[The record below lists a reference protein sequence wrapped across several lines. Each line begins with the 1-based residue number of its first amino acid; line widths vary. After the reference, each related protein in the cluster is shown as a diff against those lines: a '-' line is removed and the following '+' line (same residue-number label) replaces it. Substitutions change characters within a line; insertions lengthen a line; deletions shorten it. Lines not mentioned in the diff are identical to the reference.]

1 MLRATRLRNT
11 RRPPDSFRGSGHAGF
26 LQRPPSQPWAFSR
39 VGWRVIPP
47 TVESGAIPC
56 LKDLKLPG
64 SSPHPGIGTQ
74 PVPFAHAVERRA
86 GRHRSGWS
94 SLGRSLALLLTLLLS
109 LGIRALPAAAAPGTS
124 ATAAAPLPA
133 VSADFDARVLD
144 VLKRHP
150 EAVFEALQTQLRRLE
165 EKKKQGREGAL
176 AELQRNPAA
185 AIGSSP
191 TLDQG
196 KVRLIEFSDFQCPY
210 CAGASSTLR
219 TFLAKN
225 SSKLSLTY
233 KFYPLERIHPEAL
246 PSARAAWAAQQ
257 QGKFWE
263 FHDALFA
270 AQERLGEPLYLE
282 IARTLSLD
290 LKRFNSDRQGP
301 ASLEAI
307 NRDRDLADRLGLEGT
322 PFFVVNG
329 EAVSGAVDEAFLQ
342 KLVEGR

>member
-1 MLRATRLRNT
+1 VLRATRVRNT
-11 RRPPDSFRGSGHAGF
+11 RRAPESFRRSGNAGF
-26 LQRPPSQPWAFSR
+26 LQRPPSQPWAFSP
-39 VGWRVIPP
+39 VGWRLLTP
-47 TVESGAIPC
+47 TAESGAITC
-56 LKDLKLPG
+56 LKALKMPG

-74 PVPFAHAVERRA
+74 PVLFAHAVEPRA

-94 SLGRSLALLLTLLLS
+94 SLSRSLALLLTLLLS
-109 LGIRALPAAAAPGTS
+109 LGARALPAAAAPGAS
-124 ATAAAPLPA
+124 ATTAAAPLA
-133 VSADFDARVLD
+133 VNADFDARVLD
-144 VLKRHP
+144 VLQRHP

-165 EKKKQGREGAL
+165 ERKRQAREGAL
-176 AELQRNPAA
+176 AELQRNPAT

-191 TLDQG
+191 TRGQG
-196 KVRLIEFSDFQCPY
+196 QVRLIEFSDFQCPY

-270 AQERLGEPLYLE
+270 AQERLGEPLYVE
-282 IARTLSLD
+282 IARNQDLD

-307 NRDRDLADRLGLEGT
+307 NRDRELADRLGLEGT

-342 KLVEGR
+342 QLVEGR

>member
-1 MLRATRLRNT
+1 
-11 RRPPDSFRGSGHAGF
+11 
-26 LQRPPSQPWAFSR
+26 
-39 VGWRVIPP
+39 VIPATP
-47 TVESGAIPC
+47 ESGGIHC
-56 LKDLKLPG
+56 LNAVKPTATFL
-64 SSPHPGIGTQ
+64 HPGIGTH
-74 PVPFAHAVERRA
+74 PVPFHPA
-86 GRHRSGWS
+86 GEPEGGRQRSGCAA
-94 SLGRSLALLLTLLLS
+94 LGQSLALMLALMLS
-109 LGIRALPAAAAPGTS
+109 LGSHARPAMAAPGAS
-124 ATAAAPLPA
+124 ATTAAAPLA
-133 VSADFDARVLD
+133 VNADFDARVLE
-144 VLKRHP
+144 VLQRHP
-150 EAVFEALQTQLRRLE
+150 EAVFEALQAQLRRLE
-165 EKKKQGREGAL
+165 ERKRQAREGAL

-191 TLDQG
+191 TRGQG
-196 KVRLIEFSDFQCPY
+196 QVRLIEFSDFQCPY
-210 CAGASSTLR
+210 CATASSTLQA
-219 TFLAKN
+219 FVAKHGN
-225 SSKLSLTY
+225 KLSLTY

-282 IARTLSLD
+282 IARNQGLD
-290 LKRFNSDRQGP
+290 LKKFNSDRQGQ

-307 NRDRDLADRLGLEGT
+307 NRDRELADRLSLEGT

>member
-1 MLRATRLRNT
+1 
-11 RRPPDSFRGSGHAGF
+11 
-26 LQRPPSQPWAFSR
+26 
-39 VGWRVIPP
+39 
-47 TVESGAIPC
+47 
-56 LKDLKLPG
+56 
-64 SSPHPGIGTQ
+64 
-74 PVPFAHAVERRA
+74 VPFAQAGALRG
-86 GRHRSGWS
+86 GRHRSGWGA
-94 SLGRSLALLLTLLLS
+94 LARSLALLLALMVSLS
-109 LGIRALPAAAAPGTS
+109 GGALPANAAPGAS
-124 ATAAAPLPA
+124 ANPAAGPLPA
-133 VSADFDARVLD
+133 SADFDARVLE
-144 VLKRHP
+144 VLQRHP

-165 EKKKQGREGAL
+165 EKKKQAREGAL
-176 AELQRNPAA
+176 SELRRNPAA

-191 TLDQG
+191 TLGQG
-196 KVRLIEFSDFQCPY
+196 KVQLIEFSDFQCPY
-210 CAGASSTLR
+210 CAGASSTLK
-219 TFLAKN
+219 TFLAN
-225 SSKLSLTY
+225 NASKLSLTY
-233 KFYPLERIHPEAL
+233 KFYPLERYHPEAL

-282 IARTLSLD
+282 IARNQGLD

-307 NRDRDLADRLGLEGT
+307 NRDRELADRLGLEGT

>member
-1 MLRATRLRNT
+1 MLVLL
-11 RRPPDSFRGSGHAGF
+11 F
-26 LQRPPSQPWAFSR
+26 
-39 VGWRVIPP
+39 
-47 TVESGAIPC
+47 
-56 LKDLKLPG
+56 
-64 SSPHPGIGTQ
+64 
-74 PVPFAHAVERRA
+74 
-86 GRHRSGWS
+86 
-94 SLGRSLALLLTLLLS
+94 SLGA
-109 LGIRALPAAAAPGTS
+109 RALPAAAAP
-124 ATAAAPLPA
+124 ATAATGAAAPLTA

-144 VLKRHP
+144 VLQRHP

-165 EKKKQGREGAL
+165 ERKRQAREGAL
-176 AELQRNPAA
+176 SELQRNPAA

-191 TLDQG
+191 TLGQG

-225 SSKLSLTY
+225 GSKLSLTY

-270 AQERLGEPLYLE
+270 AQERLGDPLYLE
-282 IARTLSLD
+282 IARNLSLD
-290 LKRFNSDRQGP
+290 LKRFNADRKSP
-301 ASLEAI
+301 ASMEQI
-307 NRDRDLADRLGLEGT
+307 NRDRELADRLGLEGT

-342 KLVEGR
+342 QLVEKR

>member
-1 MLRATRLRNT
+1 
-11 RRPPDSFRGSGHAGF
+11 
-26 LQRPPSQPWAFSR
+26 
-39 VGWRVIPP
+39 VIPATP
-47 TVESGAIPC
+47 ESGGIHC
-56 LKDLKLPG
+56 LNAVKPPATFL
-64 SSPHPGIGTQ
+64 HPGIGTH
-74 PVPFAHAVERRA
+74 PVPFHPA
-86 GRHRSGWS
+86 GEPEGGRQSSGYAA
-94 SLGRSLALLLTLLLS
+94 LGKSLALMLALMLS
-109 LGIRALPAAAAPGTS
+109 LGSQARPAMAAPGAS
-124 ATAAAPLPA
+124 ATTAAAPLA
-133 VSADFDARVLD
+133 VNADFDARVLE
-144 VLKRHP
+144 VLQRHP

-165 EKKKQGREGAL
+165 ERKRQAREGAL

-191 TLDQG
+191 TRGQG
-196 KVRLIEFSDFQCPY
+196 QVRLIEFSDFQCPY

-225 SSKLSLTY
+225 GSKLSLTY

-270 AQERLGEPLYLE
+270 AQERLGEPLYVE
-282 IARTLSLD
+282 IARNQDLD

-307 NRDRDLADRLGLEGT
+307 NRDRELADRLGLEGT

-342 KLVEGR
+342 QLVEGR

>member
-1 MLRATRLRNT
+1 VLL
-11 RRPPDSFRGSGHAGF
+11 
-26 LQRPPSQPWAFSR
+26 
-39 VGWRVIPP
+39 
-47 TVESGAIPC
+47 
-56 LKDLKLPG
+56 
-64 SSPHPGIGTQ
+64 
-74 PVPFAHAVERRA
+74 
-86 GRHRSGWS
+86 
-94 SLGRSLALLLTLLLS
+94 LALMVSLS
-109 LGIRALPAAAAPGTS
+109 GGALPANAAPGAS
-124 ATAAAPLPA
+124 AYAAAGPLPA
-133 VSADFDARVLD
+133 ANADFDARVLE
-144 VLKRHP
+144 VLRRHP

-165 EKKKQGREGAL
+165 EKKRQAREGAL
-176 AELQRNPAA
+176 SELQRNPAA

-191 TLDQG
+191 SRGQG
-196 KVRLIEFSDFQCPY
+196 QLRLIEFSDFQCPY
-210 CAGASSTLR
+210 CATASATLQA
-219 TFLAKN
+219 FLAKN
-225 SSKLSLTY
+225 GNKLSLTY

-282 IARTLSLD
+282 IARNQGLD
-290 LKRFNSDRQGP
+290 LKRFNGDRQGP

-307 NRDRDLADRLGLEGT
+307 NRDRELADRLGLEGT

>member
-1 MLRATRLRNT
+1 
-11 RRPPDSFRGSGHAGF
+11 
-26 LQRPPSQPWAFSR
+26 
-39 VGWRVIPP
+39 
-47 TVESGAIPC
+47 
-56 LKDLKLPG
+56 LKSPG
-64 SSPHPGIGTQ
+64 SSPNPGIETH
-74 PVPFAHAVERRA
+74 PVLFTHVGEPRPA
-86 GRHRSGWS
+86 RHRSGWS
-94 SLGRSLALLLTLLLS
+94 SLGLSLGLLLMLLS
-109 LGIRALPAAAAPGTS
+109 LGAHALPAAAAPGAS
-124 ATAAAPLPA
+124 ATTAPAALPA
-133 VSADFDARVLD
+133 VSADFDARVLE
-144 VLKRHP
+144 VLQRHP

-165 EKKKQGREGAL
+165 EKKKQAREGAL

-191 TLDQG
+191 TRGQG

-210 CAGASSTLR
+210 CAGASSTLKA
-219 TFLAKN
+219 FLAKN
-225 SSKLSLTY
+225 GNKLSLTY

-257 QGKFWE
+257 QGKFWQ

-282 IARTLSLD
+282 IARNQGLD

-307 NRDRDLADRLGLEGT
+307 NRDRELADRLGLEGT
-322 PFFVVNG
+322 PFFVVKG
-329 EAVSGAVDEAFLQ
+329 EAFSGAVDEAFLQ

>member
-1 MLRATRLRNT
+1 M
-11 RRPPDSFRGSGHAGF
+11 
-26 LQRPPSQPWAFSR
+26 
-39 VGWRVIPP
+39 IPP
-47 TVESGAIPC
+47 APESGAIPC
-56 LKDLKLPG
+56 LNALKLPG
-64 SSPHPGIGTQ
+64 TSPHPGIGTQ
-74 PVPFAHAVERRA
+74 PVPFAQAGA
-86 GRHRSGWS
+86 PSGGRHRNGWGA
-94 SLGRSLALLLTLLLS
+94 LARSLTLLLALLIS
-109 LGIRALPAAAAPGTS
+109 LSGGALPAMAAPGAP
-124 ATAAAPLPA
+124 ATTPATGLPA
-133 VSADFDARVLD
+133 NGADFDARVLE
-144 VLKRHP
+144 VLQRHP

-165 EKKKQGREGAL
+165 DRKRQAREGAL

-185 AIGSSP
+185 AIGNSP
-191 TLDQG
+191 TRGQG
-196 KVRLIEFSDFQCPY
+196 QVRLIEFSDFQCPY
-210 CAGASSTLR
+210 CATASSTLQA
-219 TFLAKN
+219 FLAKN
-225 SSKLSLTY
+225 GNKLSLTY

-282 IARTLSLD
+282 IARNQGLD

-307 NRDRDLADRLGLEGT
+307 NRDQELADRLGLEGT

-329 EAVSGAVDEAFLQ
+329 QPVSGAVDGGFLQ

>member
-1 MLRATRLRNT
+1 ML
-11 RRPPDSFRGSGHAGF
+11 
-26 LQRPPSQPWAFSR
+26 
-39 VGWRVIPP
+39 PP
-47 TVESGAIPC
+47 TAESGPIPC
-56 LKDLKLPG
+56 LKALKLPG

-74 PVPFAHAVERRA
+74 PVPFAHAVEARA
-86 GRHRSGWS
+86 GRHRSRWS
-94 SLGRSLALLLTLLLS
+94 SLGQSLALLLVLLLS
-109 LGIRALPAAAAPGTS
+109 LGARALPAAAAPGAS
-124 ATAAAPLPA
+124 ATATAPLPA
-133 VSADFDARVLD
+133 VSADFDARVLE
-144 VLKRHP
+144 VLQRHP

-165 EKKKQGREGAL
+165 EKKKQAREGAL
-176 AELQRNPAA
+176 SELQRNSAA

-191 TLDQG
+191 TAGQG

-210 CAGASSTLR
+210 CASASSTLKA
-219 TFLAKN
+219 FLAN
-225 SSKLSLTY
+225 NASKLSLTY

-257 QGKFWE
+257 QGKFWA

-282 IARTLSLD
+282 IARNQGLD
-290 LKRFNSDRQGP
+290 LKRFNSDRQSP

-307 NRDRDLADRLGLEGT
+307 NRDRELADRLGLEGT

>member
-1 MLRATRLRNT
+1 MVS
-11 RRPPDSFRGSGHAGF
+11 P
-26 LQRPPSQPWAFSR
+26 

-47 TVESGAIPC
+47 TAESGAIPC
-56 LKDLKLPG
+56 QKALKLPG
-64 SSPHPGIGTQ
+64 SSPHPGIGNQ
-74 PVPFAHAVERRA
+74 PVTFAHAVEPGA
-86 GRHRSGWS
+86 GRHRSRWGA
-94 SLGRSLALLLTLLLS
+94 LGRSLVLLLTLLLS
-109 LGIRALPAAAAPGTS
+109 LSAHALPAAAAPGAS
-124 ATAAAPLPA
+124 ATTAPAALPA

-165 EKKKQGREGAL
+165 EKKKQAREGAL
-176 AELQRNPAA
+176 SELQRNPAA

-191 TLDQG
+191 TLGQG

-210 CAGASSTLR
+210 CAAASSTLR

-225 SSKLSLTY
+225 GSKLSLTY

-270 AQERLGEPLYLE
+270 AQERLGEPLYRE
-282 IARTLSLD
+282 IARNQGLD
-290 LKRFNSDRQGP
+290 LLRFNSDRRGP

-307 NRDRDLADRLGLEGT
+307 NRDRELADRLGLEGT

-342 KLVEGR
+342 QLVEGR

>member
-1 MLRATRLRNT
+1 
-11 RRPPDSFRGSGHAGF
+11 
-26 LQRPPSQPWAFSR
+26 
-39 VGWRVIPP
+39 
-47 TVESGAIPC
+47 
-56 LKDLKLPG
+56 LKSPG
-64 SSPHPGIGTQ
+64 SSPNPGIETH
-74 PVPFAHAVERRA
+74 PVPFTHAGEPRPA
-86 GRHRSGWS
+86 RHRSGWS
-94 SLGRSLALLLTLLLS
+94 SLGLGLGLLLTLLLS
-109 LGIRALPAAAAPGTS
+109 LGARALPAAAAPGAS
-124 ATAAAPLPA
+124 ATPVPAARPA
-133 VSADFDARVLD
+133 VSADFDARVLE
-144 VLKRHP
+144 VQ
-150 EAVFEALQTQLRRLE
+150 A
-165 EKKKQGREGAL
+165 REGAL

-191 TLDQG
+191 TLGQG

-210 CAGASSTLR
+210 CAGASKTLQ

-225 SSKLSLTY
+225 ASKLSLTY

-263 FHDALFA
+263 FHDSLFA
-270 AQERLGEPLYLE
+270 AQERLGEPFYLE
-282 IARTLSLD
+282 IARNQGLG

-307 NRDRDLADRLGLEGT
+307 NRDRELADRLGLEGT

>member
-1 MLRATRLRNT
+1 MPFT
-11 RRPPDSFRGSGHAGF
+11 HAGE
-26 LQRPPSQPWAFSR
+26 P
-39 VGWRVIPP
+39 
-47 TVESGAIPC
+47 
-56 LKDLKLPG
+56 
-64 SSPHPGIGTQ
+64 
-74 PVPFAHAVERRA
+74 RA

-94 SLGRSLALLLTLLLS
+94 SLGLGLLLTLLLS
-109 LGIRALPAAAAPGTS
+109 LGALPAAAAPGAS
-124 ATAAAPLPA
+124 ATPVPAARPA
-133 VSADFDARVLD
+133 VSSDFDARVLE
-144 VLKRHP
+144 VLQRHP

-165 EKKKQGREGAL
+165 EKKKQAREGAL

-185 AIGSSP
+185 AIASSP
-191 TLDQG
+191 TLGQG

-282 IARTLSLD
+282 IARNQGLD

-307 NRDRDLADRLGLEGT
+307 NRDRELADRLGLEGT

-329 EAVSGAVDEAFLQ
+329 EAVSGTVDEAFLQ